1 MSDTPERETET
12 PEAETPATKAE
23 ASTTDAPEAEA
34 PAPEAEASQPE
45 AQEPLG
51 ADAAAAQADDPRLDA
66 QIPRWRSWVLP
77 TAVLCFLGALVSS
90 LAGPDSIRPLGEIL
104 AATGLA
110 LFGAEM
116 VLSWRSV
123 SSVVM
128 RRSTL
133 YDLNALLQVAMVLGI
148 VVMANH
154 LAWRKSER
162 AWWMPKWD
170 WTADGIHTFSKQ
182 TDQTMRRLSRRKKP
196 VQVTAF
202 FLNPRGNS
210 NQERL
215 MRAHR
220 DEIRRL
226 LERYAQRSDNFAYKL
241 VDPEAEP
248 LLAKQYEVNIQGTIV
263 LETED
268 RKLEVIASEL
278 FTGNPR
284 FGQKRRFKGEQVITS
299 KLLDLLDGT
308 KRTVYFLVGHRERD
322 PDKSDPE
329 GYSLVR
335 QGLEVEGIRIAKI
348 NLLIQDTIPDDCSA
362 LVVAGPRQ
370 DLTEHEIKIIRRYL
384 DARRPALFMVDAA
397 PFHPR
402 LAQLLHG
409 YGVKLLPNIVIEPSP
424 DHHLAGRPIM
434 PIADLNGHAITNPL
448 IEDGM
453 RVVFHE
459 ATALENS
466 PLARAAYDVR
476 TILQSSATAWGET
489 DLANVSGGVQQDPG
503 DIPAPLSLAFAI
515 SSEIGSNDGEDQ
527 KPSDE
532 LRMAVHGDSD
542 YLTNA
547 NLPYPGNYDFFVNT
561 LAWLTRDTDRITIRP
576 KEFTERRAEIPDRDE
591 SRIWFGLI
599 FGLPSIFL
607 GLGFAVFWQRRA
619 A

>member
-1 MSDTPERETET
+1 MSESPERES
-12 PEAETPATKAE
+12 K
-23 ASTTDAPEAEA
+23 
-34 PAPEAEASQPE
+34 E
-45 AQEPLG
+45 AQ
-51 ADAAAAQADDPRLDA
+51 ANDPRLVEA
-66 QIPRWRSWVLP
+66 VPRWRAWVLP

-90 LAGPDSIRPLGEIL
+90 LAGPPSVQLLAEIL

-123 SSVVM
+123 SSAVF

-133 YDLNALLQVAMVLGI
+133 YDLNALFQVGMVLGI
-148 VVMANH
+148 VLMANH

-162 AWWMPKWD
+162 VWWMPTWD
-170 WTADGIHTFSKQ
+170 WTADGVHTFSKQ
-182 TDQTMRRLSRRKKP
+182 TDQTLRRLSRRSEP
-196 VQVTAF
+196 IQVTAF
-202 FLNPRGNS
+202 FLNPRGRS

-215 MRAHR
+215 LRAQR

-226 LERYAQRSDNFAYKL
+226 LERYAQRSDNFGYRL

-248 LLAKQYEVNIQGTIV
+248 LLAKKYQVNIQGTIV
-263 LETED
+263 LETAD
-268 RKLEVIASEL
+268 RKLEVVASEL

-284 FGQKRRFKGEQVITS
+284 FGQPRRFKGEQVVTS
-299 KLLDLLDGT
+299 KLLDLLDGI
-308 KRTVYFLVGHRERD
+308 KRTAYFLAGHRERD

-348 NLLIQDTIPDDCSA
+348 NLLTQDEIPDDCSV

-384 DARRPALFMVDAA
+384 DDRRPALFLVDAA

-402 LAQLLHG
+402 LAQLLHN

-448 IEDGM
+448 IEDGL

-466 PLARAAYDVR
+466 PLARASYDVR

-489 DLANVSGGVQQDPG
+489 DLANVGGGVQQDPG
-503 DIPAPLSLAFAI
+503 DIPAPLSLAVAI
-515 SSEIGSNDGEDQ
+515 SSQIGSNDGLDQ
-527 KPSDE
+527 KPEDE
-532 LRMAVHGDSD
+532 LRMSVHGDSD

-547 NLPYPGNYDFFVNT
+547 NFPYPGNYDFFVNT
-561 LAWLTRDTDRITIRP
+561 LAWLTRDMDRITIRP
-576 KEFTERRAEIPDRDE
+576 KEFVERRADIPDRDE
-591 SRIWFGLI
+591 GRIWFGLI
-599 FGLPSIFL
+599 FGLPSVFL
-607 GLGFAVFWQRRA
+607 GLGFAVFWQRRGA
-619 A
+619 